1 MNFAQLRRRVERGE
15 ALVEGRIRQLG
26 ESHDRLRR
34 DWRQA
39 WTPLRIVLAGLATGF
54 IAGRAEP
61 EKALKK
67 IAGVSGPRTLQLVT
81 SVAGLVGSVQAAIA
95 AMTAKGAAETADDAA
110 GQAAEAAREADP
122 GRRTAPA
129 AEAAAPAGEE
139 AAGTAAEPG
148 AGPTA
153 GATPRTDRR
162 RPDQRWDSQP
172 SPAEAATELS
182 ER

>member
-95 AMTAKGAAETADDAA
+95 AMTAKEAADTADQAADVATDAEADAEHAGAA
-110 GQAAEAAREADP
+110 
-122 GRRTAPA
+122 
-129 AEAAAPAGEE
+129 AAA
-139 AAGTAAEPG
+139 AADEPQGAAAEPG
-148 AGPTA
+148 TTDETA
-153 GATPRTDRR
+153 PRPDRR
-162 RPDQRWDSQP
+162 RPDPRWNSQP
-172 SPAEAATELS
+172 APAEAATDVS

>member
-95 AMTAKGAAETADDAA
+95 AMTAKEAADTADQAADVATEAEADAEHAGAAAAAAADQPQDAA
-110 GQAAEAAREADP
+110 ASPGTGGEAA
-122 GRRTAPA
+122 
-129 AEAAAPAGEE
+129 
-139 AAGTAAEPG
+139 
-148 AGPTA
+148 
-153 GATPRTDRR
+153 PRHDRR

-172 SPAEAATELS
+172 APAEAATDVS

>member
-15 ALVEGRIRQLG
+15 ALVEGRLRQLG

-95 AMTAKGAAETADDAA
+95 AMTAKEAADTAD
-110 GQAAEAAREADP
+110 QAADVATEAEAD
-122 GRRTAPA
+122 
-129 AEAAAPAGEE
+129 AEHAGAVAAA
-139 AAGTAAEPG
+139 AAAADEPQGAAAEPG
-148 AGPTA
+148 TTDETA
-153 GATPRTDRR
+153 PRHDRR

-172 SPAEAATELS
+172 APAEAATDVS

>member
-1 MNFAQLRRRVERGE
+1 MSFSRLRQRVERGE
-15 ALVEGRIRQLG
+15 ALVEGRIRQVG
-26 ESHDRLRR
+26 ECHGRLRR

-61 EKALKK
+61 EKVLKK
-67 IAGVSGPRTLQLVT
+67 IGSVSGPRTLQLVT

-95 AMTAKGAAETADDAA
+95 AMTAKDAAETADDAA
-110 GQAAEAAREADP
+110 GHAAGAAGEADP
-122 GRRTAPA
+122 GHAD
-129 AEAAAPAGEE
+129 
-139 AAGTAAEPG
+139 TAA
-148 AGPTA
+148 TA
-153 GATPRTDRR
+153 GATAAAGEDVAAPDVAAGSGAEAAPQPDRR

>member
-54 IAGRAEP
+54 FAGRAEP

-95 AMTAKGAAETADDAA
+95 AMTAKEAADTADQAADVATDAEADAEHAGAA
-110 GQAAEAAREADP
+110 
-122 GRRTAPA
+122 
-129 AEAAAPAGEE
+129 AAA
-139 AAGTAAEPG
+139 AADEPQGAAAEPG
-148 AGPTA
+148 TGGET
-153 GATPRTDRR
+153 TPRRDRR
-162 RPDQRWDSQP
+162 RPDQRWNSQP
-172 SPAEAATELS
+172 APAEAATDVS